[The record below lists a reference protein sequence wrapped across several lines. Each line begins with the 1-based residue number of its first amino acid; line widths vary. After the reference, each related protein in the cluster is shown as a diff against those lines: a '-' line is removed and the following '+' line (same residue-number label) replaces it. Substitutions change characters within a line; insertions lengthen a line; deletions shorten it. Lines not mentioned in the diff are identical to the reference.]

1 MAKVEGRLGTG
12 AVWKK
17 LKWIAVSPAL
27 TFRAQTVPSA
37 CFRTGTQGIRQVCD
51 AEQSLHRRLSGYIQG
66 LQLTGLRRSR
76 HELARRIPAVRPDQG
91 RPSLLKLDGYLDRR
105 VMAESGS
112 VSLTVDVRSSPNFYI
127 SDQYAKMVLYRWII
141 ERPSTGEDGSPF
153 IYPSEMIDYL
163 GELVSRIA
171 SLIQS
176 ARVFSGPHCA
186 HLRGCIEERT
196 AALILLCLGVT
207 AAVGV

>member
-1 MAKVEGRLGTG
+1 MKRSCRSNDCSIASVDGRSWPGPEILAIILIAENQQFDSTWHEKFRCNRHGRL
-12 AVWKK
+12 
-17 LKWIAVSPAL
+17 
-27 TFRAQTVPSA
+27 
-37 CFRTGTQGIRQVCD
+37 
-51 AEQSLHRRLSGYIQG
+51 
-66 LQLTGLRRSR
+66 
-76 HELARRIPAVRPDQG
+76 
-91 RPSLLKLDGYLDRR
+91 
-105 VMAESGS
+105 MAGSGS